1 MRLSRLFT
9 DHPATVGETYLEHL
23 CVATGF
29 AVTMVLG
36 GIACFLHALFPFAFV
51 KTGSECI
58 TRLHDRMVLNRNT
71 HAGRDTHAA
80 RAARAAR

>member
-1 MRLSRLFT
+1 MRLSQLFT
-9 DHPATVGETYLEHL
+9 KHPSEVGETYLEHL

-58 TRLHDRMVLNRNT
+58 SRLHDRMVLNRNT
-71 HAGRDTHAA
+71 HAA
-80 RAARAAR
+80 RAARVAR